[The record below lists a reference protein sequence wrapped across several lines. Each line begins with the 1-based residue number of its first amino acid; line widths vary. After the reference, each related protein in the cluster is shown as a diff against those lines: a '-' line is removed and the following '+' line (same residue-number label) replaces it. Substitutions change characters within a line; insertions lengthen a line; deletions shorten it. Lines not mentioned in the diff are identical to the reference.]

1 MPRRSWP
8 SSWPTAPTSPPRSPT
23 AVMSSTIC
31 SPSGTVPCWPSRRPA
46 SAPTTYWSPRTAR
59 SWAGSTCTA
68 SRMALLSSATGSR
81 STSQA
86 AAWRP
91 RPSGSCAVW
100 RRRNTG
106 CARSRRPP
114 PARTPRHRRC
124 WPGLGSSRSARQ
136 TRPTSAV
143 SRAPGISVT
152 WCSPSAVPYWF
163 VVTPCRGHAAWAR
176 FCCRGPGLIEDAGNP
191 QPGEPAPPLPHY
203 AHAAAQ
209 VTVDLRVPG
218 PPPRRP
224 ARSWPAA
231 PAAAGAL
238 ARTISGSHGSGGRAS
253 RQGRSR
259 RARGFWIR
267 IRFTVCHL
275 LGRSL
280 SESR

>member
-1 MPRRSWP
+1 MGGLPPRRRVHRHHRRPRSRCTPLPDRDGRARESNRTRTGGLHQGRPDPAETQATSARHLGKVVLCQSCSACEPTMPRRSSP
-8 SSWPTAPTSPPRSPT
+8 SSWPTASTSPPRSPT
-23 AVMSSTIC
+23 AVMSSTIG

-46 SAPTTYWSPRTAR
+46 SAPSTYSSPRTAR
-59 SWAGSTCTA
+59 SWAGSTWSLPRA
-68 SRMALLSSATGSR
+68 APQNSATGSR

-124 WPGLGSSRSARQ
+124 WPGLGSSRPARQ

-143 SRAPGISVT
+143 SKAPGISVT

-176 FCCRGPGLIEDAGNP
+176 FCCRG
-191 QPGEPAPPLPHY
+191 
-203 AHAAAQ
+203 
-209 VTVDLRVPG
+209 
-218 PPPRRP
+218 
-224 ARSWPAA
+224 W
-231 PAAAGAL
+231 
-238 ARTISGSHGSGGRAS
+238 
-253 RQGRSR
+253 RSR
-259 RARGFWIR
+259 
-267 IRFTVCHL
+267 
-275 LGRSL
+275 
-280 SESR
+280 